1 MKPRRY
7 TIVIADRTT
16 GATFRAAS
24 WNSRSPAT
32 DEVVEYER
40 LALERED
47 GHLLGKALL
56 PGEDLVAVGLPVDH
70 GPAHLLADEEEYR
83 EGDACARRR
92 DEPHGDGHD
101 LWINPDDPR
110 ILAHAD
116 EPHADPSHLPTALL
130 SAQIDAGW
138 GMPYRFVDKST
149 LPVVFDER
157 TSRLP
162 TPWLLR
168 LEGLEG
174 QQRLYLSHLLR
185 TKAPEDL
192 VPPPPTG
199 GQWFSERILQGADL
213 LPGVRRLCQAAL
225 QAVSEG

>member
-1 MKPRRY
+1 MGEGRVHLTTFIEGVLVHGRRTPY
-7 TIVIADRTT
+7 V
-16 GATFRAAS
+16 
-24 WNSRSPAT
+24 
-32 DEVVEYER
+32 
-40 LALERED
+40 
-47 GHLLGKALL
+47 LLV
-56 PGEDLVAVGLPVDH
+56 PS
-70 GPAHLLADEEEYR
+70 
-83 EGDACARRR
+83 
-92 DEPHGDGHD
+92 
-101 LWINPDDPR
+101 
-110 ILAHAD
+110 
-116 EPHADPSHLPTALL
+116 PHAPNRGLLMPVQIPWSPGFLPTALL
-130 SAQIDAGW
+130 SAQIEAGW
-138 GMPYRFVDKST
+138 GMPYRFVDSSK

-199 GQWFSERILQGADL
+199 GQWLSEKTLQSADL
-213 LPGVRRLCQAAL
+213 QMGVRRLCQAAL